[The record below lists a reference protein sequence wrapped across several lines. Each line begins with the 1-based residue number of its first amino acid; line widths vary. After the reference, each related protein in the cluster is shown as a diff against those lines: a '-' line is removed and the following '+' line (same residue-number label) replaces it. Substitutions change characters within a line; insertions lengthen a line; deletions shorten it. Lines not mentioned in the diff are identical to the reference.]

1 MTGKRLGELL
11 RGLDPLEV
19 SGGGDVL
26 IEGISNDSR
35 RIRPGFLFVCIQ
47 GFKDDGHRY
56 VPEALDRGAAALVVE
71 SPLSRPVSVPV
82 IRVADARKALA
93 LLSARF
99 YDHPSARLTLIG
111 VTGTQGKTTTTYL
124 VEAILREAGIRTG
137 LIGTVVQ
144 RVGEREERST
154 LTTPESLEIQ
164 RLLDQSVR
172 AGITHV
178 VMEVSSHALALH
190 RVAGCDFDIAV
201 FTNVSSDHMDL
212 HGTRRR
218 YLDIKAA
225 LFGQLGADPT
235 KCAIVNVDDRQSGR
249 ILDATR
255 CRILTYGIHREAALT
270 AGHITAGLRAL
281 DFVAYTSRGQTP
293 IHMGLTGAFNVYNAL
308 AATGVGLCL
317 DLDLETIKRGLEGVA
332 SVPGRFELIELG
344 QDFLVIVDF
353 AHTAAAM
360 EQLLTTTR
368 PFTQGRIIT
377 VFGCPGE
384 RDKTKRPV
392 IGQVVSRLSDH
403 AILTTDNPA
412 SEDPRQI
419 AEQIKKGMRRARR
432 GCTYEIILDRTEAI
446 ARAVGLARRGDA
458 VILAGKGHEEYQI
471 MKTGLVPFSD
481 REVARDALQ
490 AEKKVAA
497 QIGHSA
503 TER

>member
-1 MTGKRLGELL
+1 MAEKTLGELL
-11 RGLDPLEV
+11 EGLAPLDA
-19 SGGGDVL
+19 SGGGA
-26 IEGISNDSR
+26 IPIQGISNDSR
-35 RIRPGFLFVCIQ
+35 QIRPGFLFVCIR

-56 VPEALDRGAAALVVE
+56 VPEALERGAAALVVE
-71 SPLSRPVSVPV
+71 SPLSRPVGVPV
-82 IRVADARKALA
+82 IRVADGRKALA

-124 VEAILREAGIRTG
+124 IEAILQEAGLRTG

-144 RVGEREERST
+144 RVGEREQRSSV
-154 LTTPESLEIQ
+154 TTPESLEIQ

-190 RVAGCDFDIAV
+190 RVAECGFDIAV

-212 HGTRRR
+212 HGTRQK
-218 YLDIKAA
+218 YLDIKAG

-235 KCAIVNVDDRQSGR
+235 KCAIVNVDDRHSGR

-270 AGHITAGLRAL
+270 AGHITADLRTL
-281 DFVAYTSRGQTP
+281 DFVAYTPRGQTP

-308 AATGVGLCL
+308 AAMGLGLCL
-317 DLDLETIKRGLEGVA
+317 DLNLETIKRGLEGVA

-360 EQLLTTTR
+360 EQLLTTAR
-368 PFTQGRIIT
+368 SFTEGRIIT

-419 AEQIKKGMRRARR
+419 AEQISAGMRRVRR
-432 GCTYEIILDRTEAI
+432 GCTVEIILDRAEAI

-458 VILAGKGHEEYQI
+458 VVLAGKGHEEYQI
-471 MKTGLVPFSD
+471 MQTGLVPFSD
-481 REVARDALQ
+481 REVARGVLQ
-490 AEKKVAA
+490 AERKVTART
-497 QIGHSA
+497 GHSA
-503 TER
+503 AGR

>member
-1 MTGKRLGELL
+1 MAAKTLGELL
-11 RGLDPLEV
+11 EGLAPLDASE
-19 SGGGDVL
+19 GGNVP
-26 IEGISNDSR
+26 IQGISNDSR
-35 RIRPGFLFVCIQ
+35 QIRPGFLFVCIQ

-56 VPEALDRGAAALVVE
+56 IPEALGRGAAALVVE
-71 SPLSRPVSVPV
+71 SPLSRPVSVPL

-93 LLSARF
+93 LLSARY
-99 YDHPSARLTLIG
+99 YDHPSSRLTLIG

-124 VEAILREAGIRTG
+124 IEAILHRAGLRTG

-144 RVGEREERST
+144 RLAEREERST
-154 LTTPESLEIQ
+154 VTTPESPEIQ
-164 RLLDQSVR
+164 RLLDQSIR

-190 RVAGCDFDIAV
+190 RVAACDFDIAV

-212 HGTRRR
+212 HGTRRK

-225 LFGQLGADPT
+225 LFEQLGADPT
-235 KCAIVNVDDRQSGR
+235 KCAIVNVDDRHSGR

-270 AGHITAGLRAL
+270 AGHITGGLRAL
-281 DFVAYTSRGQTP
+281 DFVVHTSRGQTP
-293 IHMGLTGAFNVYNAL
+293 IRMGLTGTFNAYNAL
-308 AATGVGLCL
+308 AAAGVGLCL
-317 DLDLETIKRGLEGVA
+317 DLDLQTIKQGLEGVT
-332 SVPGRFELIELG
+332 SVPGRFELIDLG
-344 QDFLVIVDF
+344 QDFLVILDF

-360 EQLLTTTR
+360 EHLLTTTR

-377 VFGCPGE
+377 VFGCAGE

-419 AEQIKKGMRRARR
+419 AEQISAGMLRAPR
-432 GCTYEIILDRTEAI
+432 GCTVEIILDRAEAI

-471 MKTGLVPFSD
+471 MGTGPVPFSD
-481 REVARDALQ
+481 REVARGALHT
-490 AEKKVAA
+490 EKKVAA
-497 QIGHSA
+497 ETGHSA

>member
-1 MTGKRLGELL
+1 
-11 RGLDPLEV
+11 
-19 SGGGDVL
+19 
-26 IEGISNDSR
+26 
-35 RIRPGFLFVCIQ
+35 
-47 GFKDDGHRY
+47 
-56 VPEALDRGAAALVVE
+56 
-71 SPLSRPVSVPV
+71 
-82 IRVADARKALA
+82 
-93 LLSARF
+93 
-99 YDHPSARLTLIG
+99 
-111 VTGTQGKTTTTYL
+111 
-124 VEAILREAGIRTG
+124 AGIRTG

-144 RVGEREERST
+144 RVGEREEQST
-154 LTTPESLEIQ
+154 LTTPESLEMQ
-164 RLLDQSVR
+164 RLLDQSIR

-212 HGTRRR
+212 HGTRRK
-218 YLDIKAA
+218 YLDIKAG
-225 LFGQLGADPT
+225 LFAQLGADPA

-281 DFVAYTSRGQTP
+281 DFVAYTPRGQTRV
-293 IHMGLTGAFNVYNAL
+293 HMGLTGAFNVYNAL
-308 AATGVGLCL
+308 AAAGVGLCL
-317 DLDLETIKRGLEGVA
+317 DLDLETITRALEGVA
-332 SVPGRFELIELG
+332 SVPGRFELIEAG

-392 IGQVVSRLSDH
+392 IGQAVARLSDY

-419 AEQIKKGMRRARR
+419 AEQIEAGMRRARR
-432 GCTYEIILDRTEAI
+432 GCPHEIILDRAEAI
-446 ARAVGLARRGDA
+446 ARAVSLARRGDA

-471 MKTGLVPFSD
+471 MQTGLVPFSD
-481 REVARDALQ
+481 REVARGALQ
-490 AEKKVAA
+490 AAKKAA
-497 QIGHSA
+497 V
-503 TER
+503 